1 MPSVNLLDLLRP
13 LLVGMQVTLELA
25 ALVLAIGTIF
35 GVLGGAFSVWGGRW
49 LRTAIALLVFLTRG
63 IPLLVQVFIV
73 FFILPLMGLDLSAFV
88 SSALALSIFAT
99 ATITE
104 IVRGGIRSVPYGQMD
119 AALAL
124 GFSTRQAAQTI
135 MLPQAMLVILP
146 SLVTQ
151 FVFLVKATSIISLL
165 GVPEIMLAGREV
177 IERTLQGLPVMAAIW
192 LFYTAICYPLT
203 VLGRALESMT
213 ARRGFKQVLA

>member
-1 MPSVNLLDLLRP
+1 MHPVAFIDLVRP
-13 LLVGMQVTLELA
+13 LFRGLAVTLELA
-25 ALVLAIGTIF
+25 AVVLAIGTVVGMI
-35 GVLGGAFSVWGGRW
+35 GGALSIWGGRW
-49 LRTAIALLVFLTRG
+49 LRTAIAAAVFLTRG
-63 IPLLVQVFIV
+63 IPLLVQVFAV
-73 FFILPLMGLDLSAFV
+73 FFILPLMGLDLSAFA

-99 ATITE
+99 ATIIE

-124 GFSTRQAAQTI
+124 GFTAPQVVRTI
-135 MLPQAMLVILP
+135 LLPQAMLVILP

-177 IERTLQGLPVMAAIW
+177 IERTLAGLQIMLLVW

-203 VLGRALESMT
+203 LIGRMLETMT
-213 ARRGFKQVLA
+213 ARRGFREAGA